1 MPLKQDSTS
10 HLFDWQIDSWIM
22 PCVGKQ
28 MGLMALL
35 VVLERSNLSYL
46 LELNICKSCTHPDP
60 ATLLL
65 DIYCKET
72 LACTPK
78 DAPCNNAT

>member
-1 MPLKQDSTS
+1 MPLKQDSPS

-28 MGLMALL
+28 MGLSALL
-35 VVLERSNLSYL
+35 VAVEMSNWFHL
-46 LELNICKSCTHPDP
+46 LELNIYNICTHSDP

-65 DIYCKET
+65 DMY
-72 LACTPK
+72 PK
-78 DAPCNNAT
+78 